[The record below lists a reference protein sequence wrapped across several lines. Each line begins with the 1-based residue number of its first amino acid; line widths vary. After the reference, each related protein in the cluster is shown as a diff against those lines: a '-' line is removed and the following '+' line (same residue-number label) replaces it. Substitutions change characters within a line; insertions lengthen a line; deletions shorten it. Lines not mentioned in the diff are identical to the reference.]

1 MPLVKIHYSVEGDT
15 TVIAT
20 LSANISKLDFIRMGL
35 PGQPEGIGL
44 VGAYTNC
51 AHYVKFTGFKVLR
64 VEKTDGSEIS
74 DWESKPPHTLYV
86 VGIIETTT

>member
-35 PGQPEGIGL
+35 PGQPEG
-44 VGAYTNC
+44 
-51 AHYVKFTGFKVLR
+51 FKVLR